1 MIVTS
6 TSYGGYDK
14 DNGYYMNITGYDING
29 KSVTVKGA
37 FDETEAGDLRY
48 VYATKEEAADYGAP
62 NGIAIYMYTYD
73 EEANLYN
80 LVAAGEDGDA
90 DEQVLAGDPDAV
102 SGDAISDNNTVFVI
116 ANYNS
121 KGAITGYT
129 VKTGI
134 KNIPDLKDAELS
146 DKSSVIYDTSIDWA
160 VTYVDDDTKVADGD
174 GVADLVLVLGAKQ
187 STDIKYT
194 SSSASVSDVFYLLNT
209 TPQKHFAEYN
219 EYSVFMNGKET
230 TLKVD
235 VNAEG
240 GADGSYDGLMSDR
253 GFYKV
258 TAWTGDYAYQIEEL
272 SPAELVSVGEDVLS
286 YSGGEDLWDYA
297 SCHDGVGGGDYIVL
311 ADNCKVYDLTD
322 GKIAPVDVKEAMA
335 PTNDGDLP
343 TVEGVVAGWN
353 EYGFATLIYYVTA
366 D

>member
-1 MIVTS
+1 
-6 TSYGGYDK
+6 
-14 DNGYYMNITGYDING
+14 
-29 KSVTVKGA
+29 
-37 FDETEAGDLRY
+37 
-48 VYATKEEAADYGAP
+48 
-62 NGIAIYMYTYD
+62 MYTYD

-80 LVAAGEDGDA
+80 LMAAGEDGDA

-102 SGDAISDNNTVFVI
+102 SGDAISDSNTVFVI

-134 KNIPDLKDAELS
+134 KNIPDLKDAALA
-146 DKSSVIYDTSIDWA
+146 DKSTVIYDTSIDWA
-160 VTYVDDDTKVADGD
+160 VTYVDDDTSVEDGD
-174 GVADLVLVLGAKQ
+174 GKVDLVLVLGAKQ
-187 STDIKYT
+187 SSDIKYT
-194 SSSASVSDVFYLLNT
+194 ASSANVEGVFYLLNT
-209 TPQKHFAEYN
+209 TPQKHFDLYN

-240 GADGSYDGLMSDR
+240 SADDSYDPQMTDR

-258 TAWTGDYAYQIEEL
+258 VSWTGDYAYEIVPVEA
-272 SPAELVSVGEDVLS
+272 AELASVGADVLS

-297 SCHDGVGGGDYIVL
+297 SCHDGVGGGDYIVK
-311 ADNCKVYDLTD
+311 ADNCKVYNLTD
-322 GKIAPVDVKEAMA
+322 GKIAPIDVSELEAS
-335 PTNDGDLP
+335 TNDGSLP
-343 TVEGVVAGWN
+343 TVEGVVAEWN
-353 EYGFATLIYYVTA
+353 EYGFATLIYYVVG